1 MISFFVIFLQLLV
14 CTVFLSVTT
23 SFVVTIVP
31 RSKNAIM
38 ITSSLTSTSS
48 TTSTSTSTTATT
60 VTTTQLSA
68 LYTPGRSSSR
78 NKNRSDRDDRSKR
91 QFRVG
96 ELVKTELALILHTGI
111 IKGDA
116 TYLDNEL
123 RQRISIVSADVSPD
137 LRQARVSVSIRGT
150 TAKNKERKGNDNGN
164 ENDNNNEDEK
174 MESELRTYYENDP
187 VVDKR
192 RAYSWLVDNS
202 KPIRHTLAQKMSHMK
217 TSPTL
222 TFVQVDV
229 AAATDV
235 MYLIDKVTQGY
246 QRESIGEWEDFNDD
260 DYDDDDDDDD
270 GWDEMDDDF
279 FKSE

>member
-1 MISFFVIFLQLLV
+1 M
-14 CTVFLSVTT
+14 TM
-23 SFVVTIVP
+23 P
-31 RSKNAIM
+31 
-38 ITSSLTSTSS
+38 SLTSSSS
-48 TTSTSTSTTATT
+48 TTTSTVTT
-60 VTTTQLSA
+60 TTTQLSA
-68 LYTPGRSSSR
+68 LYTPDRSFSRSR
-78 NKNRSDRDDRSKR
+78 NRNGRDDRSKR

-96 ELVKTELALILHTGI
+96 ELVRTELALILHTGI

-123 RQRISIVSADVSPD
+123 RQRISIVSADISPD
-137 LRQARVSVSIRGT
+137 LRQARISVSIRGAK
-150 TAKNKERKGNDNGN
+150 AKNNKRNGNDN
-164 ENDNNNEDEK
+164 ENDSIKEDEK
-174 MESELRTYYENDP
+174 IESELRTHYENDP

-217 TSPTL
+217 SSPTL

-246 QRESIGEWEDFNDD
+246 ERESIGEWEDFNDD
-260 DYDDDDDDDD
+260 DFDEDDDDD
-270 GWDEMDDDF
+270 WDEMDDNF
-279 FKSE
+279 FDSE